1 MATRRPPNRKAL
13 IRATAGELFLTRGYH
28 NVSVTDVADALGIT
42 PSALYHHY
50 RNKQELLFHAVL
62 DALDGVDILLVQAG
76 SLDQALAALA
86 RLVLGP
92 RSLAVW
98 EREAR
103 NLEGDQREQIRAR
116 EAEVVG
122 HVVPLLRQERTE
134 LDPAD
139 GALIARAIIGAM
151 GSRAQHRL
159 SLPRP
164 VDEQLMIRLGRNMA
178 HCRLSAAAVAPRPER
193 RDADLPVGFRPG
205 RRDVL
210 LTEAVR
216 LFDERGFRSV
226 TMADIGE
233 AVGIVASGV
242 YRHFPGKTDLL
253 VAAAQQAGERMRV
266 VVDGALAAAR
276 DPQDALERL
285 LAAHI
290 SIWIESQH
298 LVGILANDADELPEP
313 ERRALRRFQNEY
325 IDIWVRTLQAA
336 RPGPADPTELRII
349 VHAVHSMVYFVVR
362 DGRSAAD
369 ANLAT
374 RLQDLG
380 LALLQDV

>member
-28 NVSVTDVADALGIT
+28 NVSVTDVADALGVT

-50 RNKQELLFHAVL
+50 RNKQELLLHAVL
-62 DALDGVDILLVQAG
+62 DALDGVDALLVQAL
-76 SLDQALAALA
+76 SLDEALQSLT

-103 NLEGDQREQIRAR
+103 NLEGEQREEIRVR

-122 HVVPLLRQERTE
+122 HVVPLLQLERPE
-134 LDPAD
+134 LDPVD
-139 GALIARAIIGAM
+139 GALIARAVIGVM

-159 SLPRP
+159 SLPP
-164 VDEQLMIRLGRNMA
+164 PADEALMVRLGRNVA
-178 HCRLSAAAVAPRPER
+178 DCVLSEPAAAPRPDHR
-193 RDADLPVGFRPG
+193 AADVPVGFRPG
-205 RRDVL
+205 RRDIL

-233 AVGIVASGV
+233 AAGIVASGV
-242 YRHFPGKTDLL
+242 YRHFPGKADIL

-266 VVDGALAAAR
+266 VVDRALAAAR
-276 DPQDALERL
+276 DPRDALERL
-285 LAAHI
+285 LQAHI
-290 SIWIESQH
+290 AIWIESQH
-298 LVGILANDADELPEP
+298 LVGILANDADELPDA

-325 IDIWVRTLQAA
+325 VDIWVRTLQAA
-336 RPGPADPTELRII
+336 RPDPIDPTELRIV
-349 VHAVHSMVYFVVR
+349 VHAVHSMIYFVVR
-362 DGRSAAD
+362 DGRSAGD

-374 RLQDLG
+374 RLRDLG
-380 LALLQDV
+380 LALLRQA